1 MTASQT
7 FWTILLDAVLSSFGT
22 IILFLLTWEWGKAL
36 LSPVLSALY
45 YPIFHILEK
54 RLTPPQS
61 PSQLFLLLM
70 VAFSF
75 PKRKVMT
82 SCLLISYAVIIIFPP
97 YSATLDWLLNITSPR
112 SFP

>member
-54 RLTPPQS
+54 RLTPPPPKS

-70 VAFSF
+70 VAF
-75 PKRKVMT
+75 
-82 SCLLISYAVIIIFPP
+82 
-97 YSATLDWLLNITSPR
+97 
-112 SFP
+112 

>member
-54 RLTPPQS
+54 RLTPPIPIS
-61 PSQLFLLLM
+61 TL
-70 VAFSF
+70 SF
-75 PKRKVMT
+75 VDGG
-82 SCLLISYAVIIIFPP
+82 LLIS
-97 YSATLDWLLNITSPR
+97 
-112 SFP
+112 

>member
-54 RLTPPQS
+54 RLTPPPQIPIS
-61 PSQLFLLLM
+61 TL
-70 VAFSF
+70 SF
-75 PKRKVMT
+75 VDGG
-82 SCLLISYAVIIIFPP
+82 LLIS
-97 YSATLDWLLNITSPR
+97 
-112 SFP
+112 